1 MWILKVLPRKSLSKF
16 VGRWAFK
23 KFPKPLQIR
32 INYAYA
38 RFFNI
43 NLNETEFPYYDY
55 NSLGEFFI
63 RRLKPQARPIASTSI
78 VHPCDSVVAQH
89 GPINGTVMI
98 QAKGKDFLVEK
109 LIKIPDAKEK
119 YQDGY
124 FITYYLS
131 PKDYHRVHSPVT
143 GFITQIQY
151 CTGDLW
157 PVNQWALDNIR
168 ELYSENE
175 RIYVEIAT
183 ENGPVGV
190 VFVGATNVGSIV
202 LNFDR
207 KMFTNWKLKSMNRV
221 YEQPIAIEKGA
232 ELGMFRMGST
242 IVALYNKELIDLHKD
257 LIDIKPVVKMGQ
269 SLTKNPIR

>member
-1 MWILKVLPRKSLSKF
+1 MWILKVLPRKRLSKF

-23 KFPKPLQIR
+23 KFPKSLQVQ
-32 INYAYA
+32 INLAYA

-63 RRLKPQARPIASTSI
+63 RRLKPSARPLSSQQLI
-78 VHPCDSVVAQH
+78 HPCDSVIAQH
-89 GPINGTVMI
+89 GVMTDTVMI
-98 QAKGKDFLVEK
+98 QAKGKDFTVEK
-109 LIKIPDAKEK
+109 LIKIPDAREK
-119 YQDGY
+119 FINGY
-124 FITYYLS
+124 FLTYYLS

-143 GFITQIQY
+143 GYITQIQY
-151 CTGDLW
+151 CVGDLW
-157 PVNQWALDNIR
+157 PVNQWALENVP

-183 ENGPVGV
+183 EDGPVGV

-202 LNFDR
+202 LTFDR
-207 KMFTNWKLKSMNRV
+207 KIFTNWKLNTMNKS
-221 YEQPIAIEKGA
+221 YEPPINIEKGE

-242 IVALYNKELIDLHKD
+242 VIVLYNKD
-257 LIDIKPVVKMGQ
+257 LIQKYKENLDIKPVVKIGQ
-269 SLTKNPIR
+269 GLMKQT

>member
-1 MWILKVLPRKSLSKF
+1 MWILKVLPRKRLSKF

-23 KFPKPLQIR
+23 KFPKPLQTQ
-32 INYAYA
+32 INLAYA
-38 RFFNI
+38 RFFQI
-43 NLNETEFPYYDY
+43 NLAETEFPYYDY

-63 RRLKPQARPIASTSI
+63 RRLKPSARPIADAPM
-78 VHPCDSVVAQH
+78 VHPSDSVIVQH
-89 GPINGTVMI
+89 GRMNDTVLI
-98 QAKGKDFLVEK
+98 QAKGKDYTVEK

-119 YQDGY
+119 YTGGY
-124 FITYYLS
+124 FLTYYLS

-157 PVNQWALDNIR
+157 PVNQWALENIP
-168 ELYSENE
+168 ELYLENE

-183 ENGPVGV
+183 EDGPVGV

-202 LNFDR
+202 LTFD
-207 KMFTNWKLKSMNRV
+207 KKIFTNWKLSNLNKI
-221 YEQPIAIEKGA
+221 YQEPIAIDKGA

-242 IVALYNKELIDLHKD
+242 IVVLYNKEMIEKYKDDL
-257 LIDIKPVVKMGQ
+257 DIKEVVKVGQ
-269 SLTKNPIR
+269 SLLSTP

>member
-1 MWILKVLPRKSLSKF
+1 MWILKVLPRKRLSKF
-16 VGRWAFK
+16 VGRWAFR
-23 KFPKPLQIR
+23 KFPKPLQVQ

-43 NLNETEFPYYDY
+43 NLHETEFPYYDY

-63 RRLKPQARPIASTSI
+63 RRLKPSARPLSAAPL
-78 VHPCDSVVAQH
+78 VHPSDSVIAQH
-89 GPINGTVMI
+89 GPIDGTVMI
-98 QAKGKDFLVEK
+98 QAKGKDFTVEK

-119 YQDGY
+119 YSDGY
-124 FITYYLS
+124 FLTYYLS

-157 PVNQWALDNIR
+157 PVNQWALENIP
-168 ELYSENE
+168 ELYAENE

-202 LNFDR
+202 LSFDR
-207 KMFTNWKLKSMNRV
+207 KIFTNWKLKTMNKV
-221 YEQPIAIEKGA
+221 YEQPIPIEKGA

-242 IVALYNKELIDLHKD
+242 IVALYNKEIMGLYKD
-257 LIDIKPVVKMGQ
+257 SLDIKKVVKVGQ
-269 SLTKNPIR
+269 ALVKGY

>member
-1 MWILKVLPRKSLSKF
+1 MWILKVLPRKRLSKF

-23 KFPKPLQIR
+23 KFPKPLQVQ

-43 NLNETEFPYYDY
+43 NLHETEFPYYDY

-63 RRLKPQARPIASTSI
+63 RRLKPSARPLSAAPL
-78 VHPCDSVVAQH
+78 VHPSDSVIAQH
-89 GPINGTVMI
+89 GPIDGTVMI
-98 QAKGKDFLVEK
+98 QAKGKDFTVEK

-119 YQDGY
+119 YSDGY
-124 FITYYLS
+124 FLTYYLS

-157 PVNQWALDNIR
+157 PVNQWALENIP
-168 ELYSENE
+168 ELYAENE

-202 LNFDR
+202 LSFDR
-207 KMFTNWKLKSMNRV
+207 KIFTNWKLKTMNKV
-221 YEQPIAIEKGA
+221 YEQPIPIEKGA

-242 IVALYNKELIDLHKD
+242 IVALYNKEMMGLYKD
-257 LIDIKPVVKMGQ
+257 SLDIKKVVKVGQ
-269 SLTKNPIR
+269 ALVKGY